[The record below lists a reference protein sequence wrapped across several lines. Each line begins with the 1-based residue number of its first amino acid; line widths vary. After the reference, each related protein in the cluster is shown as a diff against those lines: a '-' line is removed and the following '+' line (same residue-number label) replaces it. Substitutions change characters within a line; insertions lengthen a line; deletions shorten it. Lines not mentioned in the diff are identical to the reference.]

1 MPRGRHPDP
10 VTDPAQA
17 VRIDKWLW
25 AARFYKTRSLAITA
39 IDAGH
44 VRLNEQRCKPGRNVH
59 SGDRV
64 QLVRP
69 GEEREVIVRALSA
82 QRGPAT
88 VARSLYEETPESL
101 ARREEAAA
109 LRKAGSSLAPG
120 GERPT
125 KRNRRELERLRNN
138 DG

>member
-10 VTDPAQA
+10 VTDPVQS

-44 VRLNEQRCKPGRNVH
+44 VRLNEQRCKPGRNVQ

-69 GEEREVIVRALSA
+69 GEEREVTIRAISA

-125 KRNRRELERLRNN
+125 KRNRRELERLRNS

>member
-1 MPRGRHPDP
+1 MPRGRHPNP
-10 VTDPAQA
+10 ATDLTQT

-39 IDAGH
+39 IEAGH

-69 GEEREVIVRALSA
+69 GEEREVIVRALST
-82 QRGPAT
+82 QRGPTT
-88 VARSLYEETPESL
+88 VAQSLYDETPESL
-101 ARREEAAA
+101 ARREKAAA
-109 LRKAGSSLAPG
+109 LRRAGSALAPG

-125 KRNRRELERLRNN
+125 KRNRRELERLRKS